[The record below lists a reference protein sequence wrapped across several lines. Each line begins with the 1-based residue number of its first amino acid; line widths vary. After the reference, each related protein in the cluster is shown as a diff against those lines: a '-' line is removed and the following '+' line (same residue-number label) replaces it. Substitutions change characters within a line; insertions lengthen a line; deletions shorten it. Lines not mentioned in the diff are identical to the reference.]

1 LDPVWHAFVSF
12 GVLPRSTD
20 ALHVEVWDDD
30 ALSADDCVGV
40 ACAPALTF
48 DRLRH
53 AGVPV

>member
-12 GVLPRSTD
+12 GVLPRSSD

-40 ACAPALTF
+40 ASAPALTF